1 MHGKDATVQV
11 PAAVTNEEKVSALG
25 NHLPAATNIPQ
36 TDLSTAMAANERT
49 CTEPALNEQK
59 STASIVP
66 GILDPRAQK
75 MEMHTDTSSLKD
87 AQVREGDRKEN
98 VLPNTIYVT
107 NLQREFRGIV
117 LGSRSLHQLSWE
129 DFVRMTP
136 EDTREFEKICS
147 ALEFGARMAIR
158 RIHTQINA

>member
-36 TDLSTAMAANERT
+36 TDLSTAMAANEST
-49 CTEPALNEQK
+49 CTKPALALNEQK

-66 GILDPRAQK
+66 GILDPQAQK

-87 AQVREGDRKEN
+87 AQVREGDRKED
-98 VLPNTIYVT
+98 VLPNTIDVAK
-107 NLQREFRGIV
+107 LQREFRGIV
-117 LGSRSLHQLSWE
+117 LGSRTLHQLSWE

-136 EDTREFEKICS
+136 EDTREFEKNLFR
-147 ALEFGARMAIR
+147 AGVW
-158 RIHTQINA
+158 TKNGN